1 MDTFQHRRRI
11 GRHGTDIDGLLA
23 VQAAVRRLVAGKY
36 GGWSP
41 ANREDL
47 ESLVVERYVAFFGRA
62 NQLPVDDAGQMIL
75 PIAWL
80 KRVIVNAGI
89 DAFRKQEVR
98 PADPVDFGANEPLSN
113 IRLFEAGGGAKRLS
127 VRVAEH
133 VDLSRTLA
141 ALSHAYPTEAQLI
154 RWHYAEDRDVAEI
167 AVLVGKTEVATR
179 KAIYRAAVRLRE
191 LLSAMPPA
199 SASRATARRVLR
211 RS

>member
-1 MDTFQHRRRI
+1 MDTLHDRRRI

-23 VQAAVRRLVAGKY
+23 VQAAVRRLVAAEY
-36 GGWSP
+36 GGWDP
-41 ANREDL
+41 ADREDL
-47 ESLVVERYVAFFGRA
+47 ESLVVERYVAFLGRA

-80 KRVIVNAGI
+80 KRVIPNAGI

-98 PADPVDFGANEPLSN
+98 PADPVDFGANETHSN
-113 IRLFEAGGGAKRLS
+113 IRLFEAGVGAKRLS
-127 VRVAEH
+127 VRVAEQ
-133 VDLSRTLA
+133 VDLSRALA

-167 AVLVGKTEVATR
+167 AVLVGRTEVATR

-199 SASRATARRVLR
+199 SASRATARRVIR